1 MREPESLDYLWP
13 PKMAGAIFDFD
24 GTIAD
29 TAHIWHDVD
38 LTFMERRGITYTP
51 DYSEKLAAL
60 GFAQGALYTIERYGL
75 DERPEDICQEWTD
88 LSAELYRAEV
98 VLRPGVER
106 YIKALKD
113 AGVKV
118 ALATTNLAEVLTTME
133 HIDPN
138 DLFDACVYGPDVSR
152 SKDFPDIYHEAA
164 RRLGLSASECVVF
177 EDIAV
182 AAASAKRA
190 GAIVCGVRSSDPR
203 QNVEHL
209 RTSSDLWLESWED
222 IALD

>member
-1 MREPESLDYLWP
+1 MRKPESLDYLWP

-38 LTFMERRGITYTP
+38 LTFMERRGLTYTA
-51 DYSEKLAAL
+51 DYSEQLAAL
-60 GFAQGALYTIERYGL
+60 GFAQGAIYTIERYGL

-88 LSAELYRAEV
+88 LSGELYRKEV
-98 VLRPGVER
+98 VLRPGVEE
-106 YIKALKD
+106 YISALKGE
-113 AGVKV
+113 GVKV

-133 HIDPN
+133 HINPD
-138 DLFDACVYGPDVSR
+138 DLFDACVYGPDVKR

-164 RRLGLSASECVVF
+164 RRLGLAASDCVVF

-182 AAASAKRA
+182 AAGSAKRA
-190 GAIVCGVRSSDPR
+190 GAVVCGVRSSDPR

-209 RTSSDLWLESWED
+209 RKASDLWLESWED
-222 IALD
+222 ISLD